1 MKLLFSLKSF
11 FQLVLFFLLSHF
23 LLLLKIFFMEE
34 KFRMW
39 NKKAA
44 IKYAKTLCTVYSLH
58 TVVTCYPSPGVAELV
73 LSGIFWRT
81 A

>member
-11 FQLVLFFLLSHF
+11 FQLVLFFPFISF
-23 LLLLKIFFMEE
+23 PSFIKNFFMEE